1 MSKLNRRLLAMVAA
15 AVSSPAIAAE
25 EQGPYIALGFGLHEA
40 GNSNVN
46 TESPL
51 GSAAVQNRVT
61 FDSGWATHGAIG
73 YK

>member
-1 MSKLNRRLLAMVAA
+1 MVAA